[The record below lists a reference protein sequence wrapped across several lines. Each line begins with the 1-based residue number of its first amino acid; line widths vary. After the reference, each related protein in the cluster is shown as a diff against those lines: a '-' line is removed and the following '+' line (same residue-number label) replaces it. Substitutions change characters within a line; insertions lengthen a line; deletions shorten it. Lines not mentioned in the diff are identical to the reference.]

1 MFLKTEIFISPFLL
15 LNHYAKL
22 FYVKFKQNLKVR
34 VRMFLSV
41 LGFFSA
47 GLCVG
52 QVTDSTSANKAADSA
67 LLKQVEAQMQA
78 STPEQPPAAQPRSSL
93 SFNPDIGVI
102 GDFQGSYISKGQKNF
117 DMYLNE
123 TEVSLQATVDPYA
136 RADFFLS
143 FGRDPVTGKYG
154 VEVEEGYLT
163 TLSLPA
169 KLQLKVGK
177 FREAVG
183 RINPTHPHALP
194 FIDLPNAYVNLFG
207 EEGLNDEGASLSW
220 LIPNNAFYQEL
231 VFQTTSGFSESPAFA
246 RSQGNHLIYLGH
258 LKNFFTLTDNATLE
272 LGLTGISGPNDS
284 SRTTNVATADL
295 TYKYKPV
302 QMNTY
307 HSLTWQSEF
316 YYSHNNRTENNAV
329 NAFGLYSFLQYQLA
343 KRTFL
348 TGRYDYGQKPYNS
361 SINEQ
366 AYSLTFGWYATEF
379 SKIEVEA
386 KTTDDNVESRFYQA
400 WLRWIFVIGAHGAH
414 QY

>member
-1 MFLKTEIFISPFLL
+1 M
-15 LNHYAKL
+15 
-22 FYVKFKQNLKVR
+22 NLKYKSGGYFAV
-34 VRMFLSV
+34 VLFVAIFMGSLSA
-41 LGFFSA
+41 SA
-47 GLCVG
+47 
-52 QVTDSTSANKAADSA
+52 QVPADSTSKDSTVADSA
-67 LLKQVEAQMQA
+67 LLKQIEAQMQA
-78 STPEQPPAAQPRSSL
+78 APAAQPTGTQTRSSL

-102 GDFQGSYISKGQKNF
+102 GDFQGSYISKGEKNF

-123 TEVSLQATVDPYA
+123 TEVSLQAAVDPYA

-154 VEVEEGYLT
+154 VEVEEGYVT

-169 KLQLKVGK
+169 KLQLKAGK

-207 EEGLNDEGASLSW
+207 EEGLNDEGVSLSW
-220 LIPNNAFYQEL
+220 LTPNKAFYQEL
-231 VFQTTSGFSESPAFA
+231 VFQTTAGYTESPAFV
-246 RSQGNHLIYLGH
+246 RSEGNHLIYLGH

-272 LGLTGISGPNDS
+272 LGLTGILGPNDS
-284 SRTTNVATADL
+284 AHTTNVGSFDL

-316 YYSHNNRTENNAV
+316 YYSHNNQKEDHSVDAI
-329 NAFGLYSFLQYQLA
+329 GLYSFIQYQLA

-348 TGRYDYGQKPYNS
+348 TGRYDYGEKPYNN
-361 SINEQ
+361 SIKEQ

-379 SKIEVEA
+379 SKMEVEA
-386 KTTDDNVESRFYQA
+386 KTTEDNIEPRFYQA

>member
-1 MFLKTEIFISPFLL
+1 MNLKLKSIRISLIYPLLFLL
-15 LNHYAKL
+15 LTVESKA
-22 FYVKFKQNLKVR
+22 Q
-34 VRMFLSV
+34 ST
-41 LGFFSA
+41 
-47 GLCVG
+47 
-52 QVTDSTSANKAADSA
+52 TDSTAAADSA

-78 STPEQPPAAQPRSSL
+78 AAPAAPAEQPSGTQTRSSL

-102 GDFQGSYISKGQKNF
+102 GDFQGSYISKGQRNF

-136 RADFFLS
+136 RADFFVS
-143 FGRDPVTGKYG
+143 FGRDPETGKYG
-154 VEVEEGYLT
+154 ATVEEGYLT
-163 TLSLPA
+163 TLSLPF
-169 KLQLKVGK
+169 KLQLKAGK

-207 EEGLNDEGASLSW
+207 QEGLNDEGVSLSW
-220 LIPNNAFYQEL
+220 LLPNKAFYQEFI
-231 VFQTTSGFSESPAFA
+231 VQTTSGFSESPAFA
-246 RSQGNHLIYLGH
+246 RSQGNHLVYLGH
-258 LKNFFTLTDNATLE
+258 LKNFFTLSENATLE

-284 SRTTNVATADL
+284 ARTTNIATGDL
-295 TYKYKPV
+295 TYKWKPV
-302 QMNTY
+302 AMNTY

-316 YYSHNNRTENNAV
+316 YYSHNNQTENDAV
-329 NAFGLYSFLQYQLA
+329 NAIGLYSFIQYQLA

-348 TGRYDYGQKPYNS
+348 TGRYDYGEKPYNS
-361 SINEQ
+361 SIKEQ

-379 SKIEVEA
+379 SKIEVEG
-386 KTTDDNVESRFYQA
+386 KTTDDNITSRFYQA